1 MKAIYKKQTT
11 YERIHTYNDQVEENT
26 RLLSYM
32 ETDDRGNLV
41 LDRSFNPDDGS
52 MNTIRR
58 QFDTENRVTE
68 EVFMD
73 GEDEET
79 YETRHYFYSEG
90 ERVERCEIRY
100 LEDFVTERYHYDGNG
115 KLTKKEIVYEDGSS
129 YVENECRWDGN
140 LLLEEKEY
148 SDTDELQSHKKYQ
161 YDDQGRLVKL
171 VLYEPE
177 PDSSIVNK
185 TTEVLTYGP
194 HGVETQETYNIS
206 DQLVVRRQFSYNAEG
221 RREAAT
227 IESSS
232 SFFKHLYGYDENGRC
247 NLDQMLN
254 RDNVVLNEKK
264 TSYDAEGHETRI
276 DVYSKNIVDQTDEMM
291 LIESYTTEYQ
301 DI

>member
-1 MKAIYKKQTT
+1 M
-11 YERIHTYNDQVEENT
+11 
-26 RLLSYM
+26 
-32 ETDDRGNLV
+32 
-41 LDRSFNPDDGS
+41 
-52 MNTIRR
+52 
-58 QFDTENRVTE
+58 
-68 EVFMD
+68 
-73 GEDEET
+73 
-79 YETRHYFYSEG
+79 
-90 ERVERCEIRY
+90 
-100 LEDFVTERYHYDGNG
+100 
-115 KLTKKEIVYEDGSS
+115 
-129 YVENECRWDGN
+129 
-140 LLLEEKEY
+140 
-148 SDTDELQSHKKYQ
+148 
-161 YDDQGRLVKL
+161 
-171 VLYEPE
+171 LYEPE